1 MALTLGTTGM
11 DRAIEAEV
19 AAAFKIANAETGK
32 RWTFVEGDAADYV
45 IIDMDSLY
53 GPMSWMRLHS
63 AGRKVIALTSTDR
76 QQTDYRLPRPLNATD
91 LAVLLSEIAG
101 DAPAEPPAPAAAPAP
116 LEPLEPLEAIQ
127 ATVASQPA
135 AEAAAEPAPEPTP
148 AAEPTPE
155 PEPEP
160 ALAPPPTADA
170 IESVAAAPA
179 PPATRTLQRW
189 LATGALRQRVRLQC
203 GDAPAL
209 LIDPAAGHWHG
220 PATLKPL
227 APCFAGELLESDFAT
242 PDAADWDAEAAAL
255 GPAQPLQRLQW
266 LGGLLSGA
274 ATEGQYLLK
283 KWPQTEREYPKHFRI
298 ATVMMKGPA
307 GVAEIA
313 EASGVSAQEV
323 VDFINANLATGYAEP
338 AVEPPPSA
346 PASPRTTGLFGRI
359 RGH

>member
-11 DRAIEAEV
+11 DRATEAEV
-19 AAAFKIANAETGK
+19 AAAFKIANAETGH

-53 GPMSWMRLHS
+53 GPMSWLRLHGL
-63 AGRKVIALTSTDR
+63 GRKVIALTAADR
-76 QQTDYRLPRPLNATD
+76 QQTDYRLPRPVSATD

-101 DAPAEPPAPAAAPAP
+101 DAADAPAGMSAAPEPEPVAA
-116 LEPLEPLEAIQ
+116 LEPASV
-127 ATVASQPA
+127 VAPMP
-135 AEAAAEPAPEPTP
+135 EPAPEPLRMAEPEPLQEAGTPPP
-148 AAEPTPE
+148 AAEP
-155 PEPEP
+155 
-160 ALAPPPTADA
+160 AL
-170 IESVAAAPA
+170 
-179 PPATRTLQRW
+179 PATRTLQQW
-189 LATGALRQRVRLQC
+189 LAPGALHQRVRLERP
-203 GDAPAL
+203 GAPVL
-209 LIDPAAGHWHG
+209 LIDPQAGVWHG
-220 PATLKPL
+220 PGTLKPL

-242 PDAADWDAEAAAL
+242 PDAAAWQAEAAAL
-255 GPAQPLQRLQW
+255 GPAQLLARLQW

-346 PASPRTTGLFGRI
+346 PASPRTTGLLGRI